1 MRNDSTENG
10 WQVIQFAPSE
20 IPAGEGVRQIAGAN
34 GLLKGLATAN
44 ALHRLVHLSAGCC
57 NLTLTGIGLECEQC
71 MEHVILWL
79 RQGLTFLC
87 PHEVAHFLI
96 CDLDALIDVSTLHT
110 LNDHFS
116 SNLLP
121 HGVVRLV
128 ALLEGLLELLESHI
142 ILGRNTAYS
151 LIKLL
156 VGDTDAGTTAFL

>member
-1 MRNDSTENG
+1 
-10 WQVIQFAPSE
+10 
-20 IPAGEGVRQIAGAN
+20 
-34 GLLKGLATAN
+34 
-44 ALHRLVHLSAGCC
+44 
-57 NLTLTGIGLECEQC
+57 
-71 MEHVILWL
+71 MEHVVLRL
-79 RQGLTFLC
+79 RQGLTFLR

-128 ALLEGLLELLESHI
+128 ALLEGLLELFKSHI